1 MKFWSRWF
9 MARPQS
15 ASEWF
20 ARIKSDGAGRRDDRQ
35 LTDWLSKN
43 ASNERDYEIAEMVW
57 LISGELKGD
66 PDIDRLS
73 SKAAKKR
80 PSFVV
85 RLGAVTAAIGVI
97 AAILFFAEAQHLTFR
112 ASYATAVGEQRS
124 VLLPDGSRVFLNTA
138 STLRVNY
145 SLRHRELWLDGGE
158 ATFEVTKSRWRPFEV
173 RTSQGTAVAVG
184 TRFDV
189 FVRPRSLEVAIIEGT
204 VAVRPANLAGAG
216 VPTLVHAGEILTVDP
231 ASEVSVHRGEFTN
244 ILQRQFQRLEFDR
257 ASVADAI
264 SEFNRY
270 SRRPV
275 RVATPDIGALQI
287 SGVFHAGDTE
297 TFVHSLEASLP
308 ITVIEREDG
317 VLLVSKSGP
326 H

>member
-20 ARIKSDGAGRRDDRQ
+20 ARIKSDDAGRGDDRQ
-35 LTDWLSKN
+35 LTDWLSKKP
-43 ASNERDYEIAEMVW
+43 SNERDYEIAEMVW

-66 PDIDRLS
+66 PDIDRLG
-73 SKAAKKR
+73 SKAAKKK

-85 RLGAVTAAIGVI
+85 RLGVVTAAIGVI
-97 AAILFFAEAQHLTFR
+97 AAILFFAEAQHLSFH
-112 ASYATAVGEQRS
+112 ASYATAVGEQRP
-124 VLLPDGSRVFLNTA
+124 VLLPDGSHVFLNTA
-138 STLRVNY
+138 TALRVNY
-145 SLRHRELWLDGGE
+145 SLKHREIWLDGGE
-158 ATFEVTKSRWRPFEV
+158 ATFEVTKSPWRPFEV
-173 RTSQGTAVAVG
+173 HTSKGTAVAVG

-189 FVRPRSLEVAIIEGT
+189 FVRPQSLEVAIIEGT
-204 VAVRPANLAGAG
+204 VAVRPASLAGTRL
-216 VPTLVHAGEILTVDP
+216 PTIVHAGEVLTVDP
-231 ASEVSVHRGEFTN
+231 ASDVSVHRGEFSG
-244 ILQRQFQRLEFDR
+244 ILQHQFQRLEFDR
-257 ASVADAI
+257 VSVADAI

-275 RVATPDIGALQI
+275 RAATPDIEALQI

-308 ITVIEREDG
+308 ITVIEREDS
-317 VLLVSKSGP
+317 VLLVRKGGP

>member
-9 MARPQS
+9 MARPQN

-20 ARIKSDGAGRRDDRQ
+20 ARTKSDDAGKSDDRR
-35 LTDWLSKN
+35 LTEWLSKSV
-43 ASNERDYEIAEMVW
+43 SNEQDYEMAEVVW

-73 SKAAKKR
+73 SKAAKTK

-85 RLGAVTAAIGVI
+85 RLGVVTAVIGVI
-97 AAILFFAEAQHLTFR
+97 AAILFFAEAQHLSFHAT
-112 ASYATAVGEQRS
+112 YATAVGEQRS
-124 VLLPDGSRVFLNTA
+124 VFLPDGSRVFLNTA
-138 STLRVNY
+138 SALRVNY
-145 SLRHRELWLDGGE
+145 SLKHREIWLDGGE
-158 ATFEVTKSRWRPFEV
+158 ATFEVTKSPWRPFEV
-173 RTSQGTAVAVG
+173 RTSKGTAVAVG

-189 FVRPRSLEVAIIEGT
+189 FVRPQSLEVAIIEGA
-204 VAVRPANLAGAG
+204 VAVRPASLTGAG
-216 VPTLVHAGEILTVDP
+216 LPTIVHAGEVLTVNP
-231 ASEVSVHRGEFTN
+231 AFDVSVHRGELSS
-244 ILQRQFQRLEFDR
+244 ILQHQFQRLEFDGV
-257 ASVADAI
+257 SVADAI

-287 SGVFHAGDTE
+287 SGVFHAGDIE

-308 ITVIEREDG
+308 ISVIEQEDS
-317 VLLVSKSGP
+317 VLLVSKGGS